1 MRLDFYSLLG
11 QYSKRLDY
19 LIEKKDLLN
28 FGLELQNLL
37 SLTEKHFSVQKQD
50 ALSGLSI
57 DKFLNTIDKANKE
70 YIKKIKEFEVTK
82 SGIIIDDGYS
92 KSEFPL
98 IDVNSLCSHFLKNK
112 EDRRK
117 YLVLALFCD
126 QKIYFEIQLF
136 FALSQKFG

>member
-1 MRLDFYSLLG
+1 M
-11 QYSKRLDY
+11 
-19 LIEKKDLLN
+19 
-28 FGLELQNLL
+28 L
-37 SLTEKHFSVQKQD
+37 SLTEKYFSVQKQD
-50 ALSGLSI
+50 ALSELSI
-57 DKFLNTIDKANKE
+57 DKFLNKIAKANKE
-70 YIKKIKEFEVTK
+70 YIKKLKEFEVTK
-82 SGIIIDDGYS
+82 SGVIIDDGYS

-98 IDVNSLCSHFLKNK
+98 INVNSLCSHFLKNK